1 MNNRNLISI
10 FLIILAVL
18 CVVFNKQISAPFKKQ
33 PVKQVKNT
41 ISTTENNIKPSV
53 EKNADDLINIQIN
66 PPTELSYKLK
76 ENIYASRIDY
86 VQNSIF
92 HSENYHPSDEVFGSI
107 ESGKPWIANDICK
120 DWQTKA
126 LKIDGPSE
134 EARFINNPT
143 ILVAIEYPFSFSN
156 FDDVS
161 WCTNSISTISP
172 TKITYQKSKNE
183 ITVSYKRL
191 PFETENNHSFYTF
204 NGVNARDLGY
214 KYAYIDQSKTT
225 YDKIIFQNDRN
236 ISKGII
242 EFQNFIH
249 LGGSCKVPGG
259 CNNGSPRQTYLEFK
273 QQDTDYSQS
282 NGEIYIK
289 LWHKK
294 PSSPS
299 QKADIIEKIIIEEY

>member
-1 MNNRNLISI
+1 MNNKNLISI
-10 FLIILAVL
+10 ILIILAVI
-18 CVVFNKQISAPFKKQ
+18 CVIFNRQISTSFKKQ
-33 PVKQVKNT
+33 SEKQEQ
-41 ISTTENNIKPSV
+41 STLANPENNINPSV
-53 EKNADDLINIQIN
+53 DNETEIIDIQIN

-92 HSENYHPSDEVFGSI
+92 HSGNYHPSDEVFGSI

-249 LGGSCKVPGG
+249 LGSSCKVPGG

>member
-1 MNNRNLISI
+1 MNNKNLISI
-10 FLIILAVL
+10 ILIILAVI
-18 CVVFNKQISAPFKKQ
+18 CVIFNRQISTSFKKQ
-33 PVKQVKNT
+33 SEKQEQ
-41 ISTTENNIKPSV
+41 STLANPENNINPSV
-53 EKNADDLINIQIN
+53 DNETEIIDIQIN

-92 HSENYHPSDEVFGSI
+92 HSGNYHPSDEVFGSI

-156 FDDVS
+156 FNDVS

>member
-1 MNNRNLISI
+1 MNNKNLISI
-10 FLIILAVL
+10 ILIILAVI
-18 CVVFNKQISAPFKKQ
+18 CVIFNRQISTSFKKQ
-33 PVKQVKNT
+33 SEKQEQ
-41 ISTTENNIKPSV
+41 STLANPENNINPSV
-53 EKNADDLINIQIN
+53 DNETEIIDIQIN

-76 ENIYASRIDY
+76 ENILEARANY

-92 HSENYHPSDEVFGSI
+92 HSGNYHPSDEVFGSI

-249 LGGSCKVPGG
+249 LGSSCKVPGG